1 MADMTQSPSKQK
13 ESTKARTST
22 HEAREAARAA
32 QEAEVREPRPYDN
45 PRLTAIQFL
54 EAVMHDPT
62 VNLYSRMKAA
72 DMLMRLDLPQHREPS
87 LFYQMEGISV
97 Q

>member
-1 MADMTQSPSKQK
+1 
-13 ESTKARTST
+13 
-22 HEAREAARAA
+22 
-32 QEAEVREPRPYDN
+32 
-45 PRLTAIQFL
+45 
-54 EAVMHDPT
+54 
-62 VNLYSRMKAA
+62 MKAA